1 MLRYIYERKEVIN
14 EYTETLY
21 IIFNQTRIENIR
33 RHIPESSKKQNLT
46 LPCPVKYLHSIYRV
60 LGIVS
65 NLEMI

>member
-1 MLRYIYERKEVIN
+1 MNIQLTLYIREF
-14 EYTETLY
+14 Y

-33 RHIPESSKKQNLT
+33 RHFPESSKKQNLT
-46 LPCPVKYLHSIYRV
+46 LPCPVKYLHSIYMV